1 MECPRTASRYESQMS
16 QPTIRITKKV
26 PGRLR
31 RALRH
36 YARQGAALPRFGGS
50 LAVAGLMMGALA
62 APASAELVVLEDGRF
77 LKVKSYQLEGERMR
91 LDLARGGSLA
101 MPLTRIERIVDDEV
115 PWPRPRPEV
124 EAAAAEAVERAF
136 SAGFHEAAP
145 VPTSPYGE
153 LIYAAARKHSLNP
166 SLVAAVV
173 RAESAY
179 NPRAVSPKGAR
190 GLMQLMP
197 ATARRFGVGESELFD
212 PARNVEAGTRYL
224 AWLLERFEGNVEKA
238 LAGYNA
244 GEGNVD
250 RYQGVPPFRE
260 TRGYLARIYRF
271 LGIDSAVAQMVPT
284 STSAGG

>member
-1 MECPRTASRYESQMS
+1 MS
-16 QPTIRITKKV
+16 HATNNEQ
-26 PGRLR
+26 GRLR
-31 RALRH
+31 RALKQAALR
-36 YARQGAALPRFGGS
+36 ARRCRDTCRERCRARRAALP
-50 LAVAGLMMGALA
+50 LAGLSLGLAGVLMGAA

-77 LKVKSYQLEGERMR
+77 LKVESYQLEGERMR
-91 LDLARGGSLA
+91 LALVRGGSVV
-101 MPLTRIERIVDDEV
+101 MPLSRVERIVDDEV
-115 PWPRPRPEV
+115 PWPRPKPQV
-124 EAAAAEAVERAF
+124 EAAVAEAAGAF
-136 SAGFHEAAP
+136 SGLFDEAHP
-145 VPTSPYGE
+145 VPSSPYGE

-179 NPRAVSPKGAR
+179 NAKAVSPKGAR

-197 ATARRFGVGESELFD
+197 ATARRFGVRESELFD

-260 TRGYLARIYRF
+260 TRGYLARIYGF
-271 LGIDSAVAQMVPT
+271 LGIDSAVAQVA